1 MLRNTK
7 ICRVLL
13 YLRSLSKNCLVFVF
27 PESTVRWTGKNW
39 KAWSVL
45 QRQGKRQ
52 VSGQTWAV
60 STPWT
65 PWAACRPW
73 EALSIGKTKYLLCIS
88 VMNDV
93 RMNVFMCIVF
103 FLLTWLCFL
112 RFLYELSLI
121 PNFSERV
128 FCILFQSTFSES
140 ICSIRRKLELLQK
153 LCEVGAWV
161 LILNCAQSCSY
172 FKQIVSYL

>member
-1 MLRNTK
+1 M
-7 ICRVLL
+7 
-13 YLRSLSKNCLVFVF
+13 
-27 PESTVRWTGKNW
+27 NW
-39 KAWSVL
+39 KKLKSMVGPPKT
-45 QRQGKRQ
+45 RR
-52 VSGQTWAV
+52 
-60 STPWT
+60 TPSLWT
-65 PWAACRPW
+65 NLSSKHTVGPWAACGPW
-73 EALSIGKTKYLLCIS
+73 GTLSIGRMQYLLCIS

-93 RMNVFMCIVF
+93 RMNVSMCIVF
-103 FLLTWLCFL
+103 FLLTWLYFL

-161 LILNCAQSCSY
+161 LILNCAQS
-172 FKQIVSYL
+172 